1 MTVSEV
7 KSHLLDT
14 MDAMDKSRMN
24 VYDLKVYAD
33 TLRTLA
39 EVSDK
44 SSTQTLSDMLELLR
58 TDAKPKEGGIGYAV

>member
-14 MDAMDKSRMN
+14 MDAMDKSRMS

-44 SSTQTLSDMLELLR
+44 SCTQTISDMLDVMRAE
-58 TDAKPKEGGIGYAV
+58 AKPKEGDIGYAV